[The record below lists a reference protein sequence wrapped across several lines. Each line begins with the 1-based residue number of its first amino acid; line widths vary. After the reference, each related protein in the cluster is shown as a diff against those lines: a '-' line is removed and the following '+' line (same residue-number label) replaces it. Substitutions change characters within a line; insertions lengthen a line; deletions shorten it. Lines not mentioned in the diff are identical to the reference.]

1 MNYEKM
7 ASDVIANVGGKD
19 NIASAAHCVTRLRLV
34 LKDTSKYDKEVLE
47 NKTIEVVFA
56 KKPQENPNTKA
67 FIGLIILISWL
78 ILFTN
83 AILLKKSQE
92 LE

>member
-1 MNYEKM
+1 MDIEP
-7 ASDVIANVGGKD
+7 GQ
-19 NIASAAHCVTRLRLV
+19 VTLV
-34 LKDTSKYDKEVLE
+34 LENFKEVLE
-47 NKTIEVVFA
+47 NKNIEVVFA